1 MWVQVS
7 ARRSARADRSVSGK
21 SAVAKGQRR
30 SSSTG
35 VLGTVVGMETRAPR
49 LAPWGLEKLSV
60 STLGLCLLLSA
71 CGGQAPAAT
80 PESASAE
87 PEPAAPADSSEAEP
101 SETEGATDTEAMA
114 EAAAPAEDPN
124 ETRDVTYKMT
134 PDGLEIEVD
143 GVMFMPK
150 AQPVKVKGGAWG
162 VKVTMTAEGVGDG
175 PRYLLKPKNGVLAFA
190 GSVKR
195 KGSEEKFGDKR
206 DGEETVELAPGA
218 KLSFDTTWPKEGPGL
233 WWGEELTIEAGVW
246 GLGKTAEGLRPVKQ
260 FFTLKMVAGNKPQ
273 PVMQP
278 PASAQ

>member
-1 MWVQVS
+1 
-7 ARRSARADRSVSGK
+7 
-21 SAVAKGQRR
+21 
-30 SSSTG
+30 
-35 VLGTVVGMETRAPR
+35 METRAPR
-49 LAPWGLEKLSV
+49 LAPEALEKLSP
-60 STLGLCLLLSA
+60 STIGLCLLLAA
-71 CGGQAPAAT
+71 CGGKAPAAT
-80 PESASAE
+80 PESTPAE
-87 PEPAAPADSSEAEP
+87 PEAAAVSDDSSEAAP
-101 SETEGATDTEAMA
+101 SEADTTDAGATEEAS
-114 EAAAPAEDPN
+114 AAPAGNPN

-143 GVMFMPK
+143 GVMFQPK

-195 KGSEEKFGDKR
+195 KGAEEKFGDKR
-206 DGEETVELAPGA
+206 DGEESVELAPGA
-218 KLSFDTTWPKEGPGL
+218 KLSFDTTWPKEGSAL
-233 WWGEELTIEAGVW
+233 WWGDELTIEAGLW
-246 GLGKTAEGLRPVKQ
+246 GLGKSADALRPVKQ

>member
-1 MWVQVS
+1 
-7 ARRSARADRSVSGK
+7 
-21 SAVAKGQRR
+21 
-30 SSSTG
+30 
-35 VLGTVVGMETRAPR
+35 METRAPR
-49 LAPWGLEKLSV
+49 FVASASQRLSLV
-60 STLGLCLLLSA
+60 PFSLCSLLWA

-80 PESASAE
+80 PEST
-87 PEPAAPADSSEAEP
+87 P
-101 SETEGATDTEAMA
+101 SEP
-114 EAAAPAEDPN
+114 EAAATPDSGDSAAEPTEAESATGADAAEEPAVPADNPN

-143 GVMFMPK
+143 GVMFQPK

-195 KGSEEKFGDKR
+195 KGAEEKFGDKR
-206 DGEETVELAPGA
+206 DGEESVELAPGA
-218 KLSFDTTWPKEGPGL
+218 KLSFETTWPKEGTAL
-233 WWGEELTIEAGVW
+233 WWGDELTIQAGLW
-246 GLGKTAEGLRPVKQ
+246 GLGKSADGLRPVKQ